1 MDKEVLEQI
10 KNLSAK
16 EILEVYAL
24 IEEHIKYLNESI
36 IKEEDGE
43 QDGQNQ

>member
-1 MDKEVLEQI
+1 MDKEVLEQL

-16 EILEVYAL
+16 ELLDVYYL

-36 IKEEDGE
+36 INEEDGE
-43 QDGQNQ
+43 QDG

>member
-10 KNLSAK
+10 KNLSTK
-16 EILEVYAL
+16 EILEVYYL

-36 IKEEDGE
+36 INAEDGE
-43 QDGQNQ
+43 QDGQN